1 MSSGLLATRESLLA
15 AAAAYR
21 VEPFAGDGDGLL
33 VCVCVCVCI
42 VCIGIDDGRCR
53 RTTYSQ

>member
-33 VCVCVCVCI
+33 VCVCVCVC
-42 VCIGIDDGRCR
+42 VCVHCVYWDR
-53 RTTYSQ
+53 